1 MSDATLG
8 PALAPVDD
16 ADVVRAVNGVLLPGF
31 TGTDSL
37 PDWLH
42 EAARNGLAG
51 VVLFGHNTPDVA
63 TASRLTSLL
72 RGASPDVLVAIDEEG
87 GDVSRLQA
95 ATGSSLPGSAAL
107 GVVDDVAVTEE
118 VGAALGRLLTATGV
132 DLDLAPDL
140 DVNSDPGNPVIGVRS
155 FGADPALVARHGAA
169 FVRGLHTGGAGAC
182 GKHFPGHG
190 ATNVDS
196 HLALPVVDASLAE
209 LRARDLPPFVATMTP
224 GGSSGA
230 GADDGARL
238 DAVMTAHVVV
248 PALGPLPATL
258 EPAVGALVRELGY
271 DGPIVTDALDM
282 GAVAAYAETGRS
294 ETGAEGMPTHGIG
307 EVAVRAVEA
316 GADLLCLGT
325 TVGRDDEALFRQA
338 QVALVSAV
346 VSGRVPLDRLRASA
360 ARTATARTAIRT
372 RQAASGIVPS
382 PESAATALDTLE
394 RVGSDVAA
402 RAVRFAD
409 PAPGPGPVLTAAPDV
424 VDLRLRFDHAAGRT
438 AQHVQRA
445 FDDAFGTGVRHLRPT
460 DAAAWTQAFDAVRS
474 SDRPLVVLT
483 REPVPGSDE
492 RGRLD
497 ALLADRP
504 DAVVVHTGFPG
515 AVAQW
520 FGRGADETVPVGA
533 VPDDGARPV
542 VVVACGTGRANAR
555 AAVALLTGTR
565 WSSEAAGRGAFA
577 SDIEGEEH

>member
-1 MSDATLG
+1 MSDVT
-8 PALAPVDD
+8 LAPVDD
-16 ADVVRAVNGVLLPGF
+16 DVVRAVNGVLLPGF
-31 TGTDSL
+31 TGTDAL
-37 PDWLH
+37 PAWLAA
-42 EAARNGLAG
+42 AARDGLAG

-63 TASRLTSLL
+63 TTARLTSLL

-87 GDVSRLQA
+87 GDVSRIEA

-107 GVVDDVAVTEE
+107 GVVDDVVVTEE

-140 DVNSDPGNPVIGVRS
+140 DVNSDPDNPVIGVRS

-169 FVRGLHTGGAGAC
+169 FVRGLHAGGAGAC

-196 HLALPVVDASLAE
+196 HLALPVVDASLDE
-209 LRARDLPPFVATMTP
+209 LHARDLPPFVATMAP
-224 GGSSGA
+224 GGLSGA
-230 GADDGARL
+230 GVDDARL

-282 GAVAAYAETGRS
+282 GAVAAYADARQTET
-294 ETGAEGMPTHGIG
+294 TAEKVSTHGIG

-338 QVALVSAV
+338 QVALVAAV
-346 VSGRVPLDRLRASA
+346 ASGRVPLDRLRASA
-360 ARTATARTAIRT
+360 ARTAAARTAIRA
-372 RQAASGIVPS
+372 RQAASGVVPS
-382 PESAATALDTLE
+382 PESATAALDALA

-402 RAVRFAD
+402 RAVRFAV
-409 PAPGPGPVLTAAPDV
+409 PAHDPGPVLTAAPDV

-445 FDDAFGTGVRHLRPT
+445 FDDAFGPAVRHLRPA
-460 DAAAWTQAFDAVRS
+460 DAAAWTEAFDTVRS

-492 RGRLD
+492 RARLD

-520 FGRGADETVPVGA
+520 FGPGAGSATPGL
-533 VPDDGARPV
+533 PDDAARQV

-555 AAVALLTGTR
+555 AAVALLTGTQGT
-565 WSSEAAGRGAFA
+565 ATGAVPGDA
-577 SDIEGEEH
+577 TEEEDR

>member
-1 MSDATLG
+1 
-8 PALAPVDD
+8 
-16 ADVVRAVNGVLLPGF
+16 
-31 TGTDSL
+31 
-37 PDWLH
+37 
-42 EAARNGLAG
+42 
-51 VVLFGHNTPDVA
+51 
-63 TASRLTSLL
+63 
-72 RGASPDVLVAIDEEG
+72 
-87 GDVSRLQA
+87 
-95 ATGSSLPGSAAL
+95 
-107 GVVDDVAVTEE
+107 
-118 VGAALGRLLTATGV
+118 
-132 DLDLAPDL
+132 
-140 DVNSDPGNPVIGVRS
+140 
-155 FGADPALVARHGAA
+155 
-169 FVRGLHTGGAGAC
+169 
-182 GKHFPGHG
+182 
-190 ATNVDS
+190 
-196 HLALPVVDASLAE
+196 
-209 LRARDLPPFVATMTP
+209 
-224 GGSSGA
+224 
-230 GADDGARL
+230 
-238 DAVMTAHVVV
+238 MTAHVVV

-282 GAVAAYAETGRS
+282 GAVAAYAETGPG
-294 ETGAEGMPTHGIG
+294 ETGAEGVPTHGIG
-307 EVAVRAVEA
+307 EVAVRAIEA

-346 VSGRVPLDRLRASA
+346 ASGRVPLARLRASV
-360 ARTATARTAIRT
+360 ARTATARTAIRR

-382 PESAATALDTLE
+382 PESAATALDALE

-533 VPDDGARPV
+533 VPDAGARPV

-565 WSSEAAGRGAFA
+565 WSSEAGRGAFA
-577 SDIEGEEH
+577 SDIEGEAH